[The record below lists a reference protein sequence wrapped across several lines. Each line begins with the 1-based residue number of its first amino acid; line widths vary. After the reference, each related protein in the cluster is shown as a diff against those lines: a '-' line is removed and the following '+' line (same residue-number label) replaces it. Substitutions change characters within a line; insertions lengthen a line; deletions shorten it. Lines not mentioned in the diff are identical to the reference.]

1 MSGRALWLG
10 ILFILITG
18 ALVAR
23 LVQLQLI
30 HGRHY
35 ERAVAE
41 SLMVVDRI
49 PAKRGRILDR
59 DGVPF
64 ADNRA
69 EYHLAVVLAELEL
82 SRSRAITVPLHR
94 LDGAALDRIVAD
106 LSLRSPLGA
115 DELRLALC
123 AELERYPGVAQRRGD
138 TIGGEEMELD
148 LIARA
153 AIARATNQSASDP
166 EAAGQG
172 RLGRLAQSG
181 LLSADPTEAIRREF
195 AARRQQEVMLFS
207 PEEWGG
213 FIAALARR
221 FQAPARLVGE
231 ALGPFAPRIHVVLP
245 PPEAATPTQSTPEEA
260 ATARLSWR
268 LLTEED
274 RRRAEDQLARF
285 LAEDPRSVHQALR
298 AAWLRARSLA
308 VETPW
313 LFASAAA
320 RDRLAPL
327 LPEQMVPRRVTI
339 GGVPAAR
346 ERIHL
351 IQGDE
356 PGRRDGLFTRL
367 VRRLSN
373 TLALS
378 TSEVEGVLLS
388 RTTTIG
394 PLLARRR
401 YRIHHIVFDPARLD
415 ALVAE
420 LTAQLGASG
429 VAISA
434 IELEERLA
442 GVRRRAD
449 RDWRGQ
455 TREDPLPLVRDVP
468 RSLAVVLAGSGLGQP
483 DELVR
488 AGDFEEAAP
497 RCPGLRV
504 VTRLGREYPY
514 PHATCHIAGWVGQLS
529 GEPGFS
535 REMARISGL
544 DPGGWSG
551 RRGLEREYDR
561 YLQGIFGTRKRMI
574 TPDGLE
580 LAARPREPQPGADLR
595 TTIDLELQH
604 TAQDALANWWTLANE
619 LYKDPEQGMGF
630 NSPHLRE
637 EARAAAAAAA
647 EKGIAGCVLVDV
659 HDGSIHAMAST
670 PTFDLAQVGENYSDL
685 LDPEKHPGQPLHDY
699 AAEAWE
705 SPGST
710 VKPFVGLVAMLE
722 GVYSPGEVIPSD
734 GYMTIYR
741 GRRVMRDHAPYDR
754 GGRWEMREAIAK
766 SINTFFATL
775 GEEIGAARLAWWYE
789 RIGLGRANALDV
801 GWQVPADLPSPVRQS
816 PWYPSDTWFISIGQ
830 KMAASPLQL
839 VAIPALIANGGTVIR
854 PHCWRDIQLG
864 EPDRIDIPPA
874 YLAEVRAGMEGV
886 TAPGGTA
893 DRLVL
898 EGQAAGI
905 RVAAKTGT
913 SQWGTTESRAA
924 GRTPNHAWLV
934 GYAPADKP
942 EVAFAIFIRCGYSG
956 GRACSGVA
964 KRLLETYF
972 ARKALRQRMAFAE

>member
-23 LVQLQLI
+23 LVQLQLVR
-30 HGRHY
+30 GRHY

-41 SLMVVDRI
+41 SLMMVDRI

-82 SRSRAITVPLHR
+82 PRSRAITVPLHR

-106 LSLRSPLGA
+106 LSLRSSLSA
-115 DELRLALC
+115 DELRATLLS
-123 AELERYPGVAQRRGD
+123 ELDRYPGVARRRGD
-138 TIGGEEMELD
+138 AVGGEEMELD
-148 LIARA
+148 LVARA
-153 AIARATNQSASDP
+153 DIARATNQSASDP
-166 EAAGQG
+166 DALGQD

-181 LLSADPTEAIRREF
+181 LLGADPAEAIRREF
-195 AARRQQEVMLFS
+195 AARRRQEVMLFS

-221 FQAPARLVGE
+221 FQAPARLIGE
-231 ALGPFAPRIHVVLP
+231 ALGPFAPRIHVALP
-245 PPEAATPTQSTPEEA
+245 PSDSAAPAESPSEVAST
-260 ATARLSWR
+260 RLTWR

-274 RRRAEDQLARF
+274 RRRAEDQLVRF

-313 LFASAAA
+313 LFAPAAT
-320 RDRLAPL
+320 RERLAAL
-327 LPEQMVPRRVTI
+327 LPEEMVPRRVAI
-339 GGVPAAR
+339 AGVPPAR
-346 ERIHL
+346 DRIHL

-356 PGRRDGLFTRL
+356 PGRRDGLFARL
-367 VRRLSN
+367 LRRLSS
-373 TLALS
+373 TLALRA
-378 TSEVEGVLLS
+378 SEVEGVLLA
-388 RTTTIG
+388 RTTPLG
-394 PLLARRR
+394 PLLSRRR
-401 YRIHHIVFDPARLD
+401 HRIHHIVFDPVRLD
-415 ALVAE
+415 ALVTE
-420 LTAQLGASG
+420 LTAQLGAAG

-483 DELVR
+483 DELIR
-488 AGDFEEAAP
+488 AGDFEEAVP

-514 PHATCHIAGWVGQLS
+514 PHVTCHLAGWVGQLS

-580 LAARPREPQPGADLR
+580 LAARPREPQPGADLH

-604 TAQDALANWWTLANE
+604 TAQDALANWWELANE
-619 LYKDPEQGMGF
+619 LYDDPDQGMGF

-637 EARAAAAAAA
+637 EARVAAAAAA

-659 HDGSIHAMAST
+659 TDGAIRAMAST
-670 PTFDLAQVGENYSDL
+670 PTFDLARVGEIYSEL
-685 LDPEKHPGQPLHDY
+685 LDPELHPGRPLHDY

-705 SPGST
+705 APGST

-722 GVYSPGEVIPSD
+722 GVYSPGEVLSSD
-734 GYMTIYR
+734 GYMTIYQ
-741 GRRVMRDHAPYDR
+741 GRRIMRDHAPHDS

-789 RIGLGRANALDV
+789 RIGMGRANALDV
-801 GWQVPADLPSPVRQS
+801 GWQVSASMPSPARQR

-864 EPDRIDIPPA
+864 EPDRIDIPPD
-874 YLAEVRAGMEGV
+874 YLAEIRAGMEGV

-893 DRLVL
+893 ERLVL
-898 EGQAAGI
+898 EGPATGI
-905 RVAAKTGT
+905 TVAAKTGT
-913 SQWGTTESRAA
+913 SQWGTTESRVA

-934 GYAPADKP
+934 GYAPADQP

-972 ARKALRQRMAFAE
+972 ARKALRQKMAFTE